1 MTKGAAP
8 HVALHVAPHVALRL
22 GLAAW
27 IFAGLAL
34 WLAQFRP
41 LIEALLGLG

>member
-8 HVALHVAPHVALRL
+8 HVALHVALRL

>member
-1 MTKGAAP
+1 VTKGAAP